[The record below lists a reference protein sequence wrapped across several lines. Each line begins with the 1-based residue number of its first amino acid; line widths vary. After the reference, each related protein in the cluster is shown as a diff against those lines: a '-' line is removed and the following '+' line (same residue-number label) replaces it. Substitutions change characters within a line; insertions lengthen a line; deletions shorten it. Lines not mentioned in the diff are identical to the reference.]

1 MSDERL
7 GIGAPRASA
16 TRIPGCAIECDPRKI
31 DVIVGSCCHDEAVM
45 VRRPPSRSSVLIAIS
60 LLVAFV
66 VWTWLTFNS
75 AAFAAFDQRTLPPPI
90 DPASRTAEIAA
101 AFALVT
107 WPGFEYA
114 ALAAIAFWA
123 IRHRLRQLAVALVL
137 VIALGWGGADLLK
150 IFFARPR
157 PEQALHLLT
166 ATGYAYPSGHMTG
179 VVALSIAVGATFAVT
194 RQTIRAR
201 VLWQVGSGVL
211 VLAVA
216 FDRWITGAHYVTDIV
231 GGALFGALAAT
242 VGLLAAGVKVP
253 VPHELVGEI
262 VRSRALADAPP
273 AAPLRRAA
281 VIFNP
286 AKVTDWITFRRHVEY
301 ELKSRGWD
309 RALWLETTTDDPGR
323 AMTEQ
328 AVRENVDLV
337 LGAGGDGTIRVI
349 CSGLAHTGIPFGLI
363 PAGTGNLLARNI
375 GIPLDEVAALDVA
388 FDGAEKAVDLVRLQV
403 DDQPPDHFAVMAG
416 IGIDA
421 VIMEGADPK
430 MKKAV
435 GSAAYFVS
443 AAQNANHPAMHATI
457 AIDDQ
462 PPLKRRAHVIV
473 VGNVGF
479 ILANIQ
485 LIPGARADDGMLDV
499 LVASP
504 RTLRDWVRL
513 TTRVVTRRRQP
524 DDQLDR
530 LTGRRVTIT
539 VEERD
544 QVQLDGDT
552 VGECNTLTAEVVPG
566 ALRLR
571 VPRQLH
577 SLTTVNGEVS
587 STARSGRIHLPGA
600 KAVSRAASAARSRLR
615 RTPR

>member
-1 MSDERL
+1 
-7 GIGAPRASA
+7 
-16 TRIPGCAIECDPRKI
+16 
-31 DVIVGSCCHDEAVM
+31 M
-45 VRRPPSRSSVLIAIS
+45 VRRPPTRSSVLIAIA
-60 LLVAFV
+60 LLLAFV
-66 VWTWLTFNS
+66 AWTWLTFNS
-75 AAFAAFDQRTLPPPI
+75 AALAAFDLRTAPPPL
-90 DPASRTAEIAA
+90 DPGSAAAEIAA

-114 ALAAIAFWA
+114 ALAAIAVWA
-123 IRHRLRQLAVALVL
+123 LRHRLRQLAVGLVL
-137 VIALGWGGADLLK
+137 VIALGWGGAALLK
-150 IFFARPR
+150 ITLQRPR
-157 PEQALHLLT
+157 PEQALDLLT
-166 ATGYAYPSGHMTG
+166 AYGYAYPSGHMTA

-194 RQTIRAR
+194 RQSVRAR
-201 VLWQVGSGVL
+201 VIWQLGSGLL

-216 FDRWITGAHYVTDIV
+216 FNRWITGGHYITDIV
-231 GGALFGALAAT
+231 GGALYGSLAAT
-242 VGLLAAGVKVP
+242 IALLVAGVSVP
-253 VPHELVGEI
+253 IPHELVGEI
-262 VRSRALADAPP
+262 VRSRAAAEIVSTAPQ
-273 AAPLRRAA
+273 RRAA

-309 RALWLETTTDDPGR
+309 RALWLETTSEDPGR
-323 AMTEQ
+323 AMTQQ
-328 AVRENVDLV
+328 AVREKVDLV

-388 FDGAEKAVDLVRLQV
+388 FDGVEKALDLVRLQV

-416 IGIDA
+416 IGLDA
-421 VIMEGADPK
+421 VIMEHADPK

-457 AIDDQ
+457 AVDDQ
-462 PPLKRRAHVIV
+462 PPIRRRAHVIV

-479 ILANIQ
+479 LVANIQ
-485 LIPGARADDGMLDV
+485 LIPNARADDGMLDV
-499 LVASP
+499 IVASP
-504 RTLRDWVRL
+504 RTLSDWVRL
-513 TTRVVTRRRQP
+513 TTRVLTRRKQP

-530 LTGRRVTIT
+530 LSGRRVTIT

-552 VGECNTLTAEVVPG
+552 VGQCNTLTAEVMPG
-566 ALRLR
+566 ALMLR
-571 VPRQLH
+571 VPRTVHQ
-577 SLTTVNGEVS
+577 LTTGDGKVS
-587 STARSGRIHLPGA
+587 SATPGRMRVPGVRA
-600 KAVSRAASAARSRLR
+600 FSRAASEARSRLR

>member
-1 MSDERL
+1 
-7 GIGAPRASA
+7 
-16 TRIPGCAIECDPRKI
+16 
-31 DVIVGSCCHDEAVM
+31 M
-45 VRRPPSRSSVLIAIS
+45 VRRPPNRSSVLIAI
-60 LLVAFV
+60 LLLLAFV

-75 AAFAAFDQRTLPPPI
+75 AAFAAMDQRTMPPPVA
-90 DPASRTAEIAA
+90 PGSRTAEIIG

-114 ALAAIAFWA
+114 ALAGIALWA
-123 IRHRLRQLAVALVL
+123 IRRRLRQLAVALVL
-137 VIALGWGGADLLK
+137 AIALGWGGADLLK
-150 IFFARPR
+150 IIFHRPR
-157 PEQALHLLT
+157 PEHALDLLT
-166 ATGYAYPSGHMTG
+166 AIGYAYPSGHMTG
-179 VVALSIAVGATFAVT
+179 VMILSIMVGATFAVT
-194 RQTIRAR
+194 RQSVRAR
-201 VLWQVGSGVL
+201 MLWQVGSGLL

-231 GGALFGALAAT
+231 GGALYGALAAT
-242 VGLLAAGVKVP
+242 VALLIAGVKVP
-253 VPHELVGEI
+253 IPHELVGEM
-262 VRSRALADAPP
+262 VRSWAIAEEPV
-273 AAPLRRAA
+273 APLRRAA

-309 RALWLETTTDDPGR
+309 RALWLETTSEDPGQ
-323 AMTEQ
+323 AMTAQ
-328 AVRENVDLV
+328 AVREKVDLV

-388 FDGAEKAVDLVRLQV
+388 FDGADKAVDLVRVKV
-403 DDQPPDHFAVMAG
+403 DDQPADHFAVMAG
-416 IGIDA
+416 IGLDA
-421 VIMEGADPK
+421 VIMEGTDPK

-457 AIDDQ
+457 AVDDQ
-462 PPLKRRAHVIV
+462 QPFRRRASVIV

-479 ILANIQ
+479 LMANIQ
-485 LIPGARADDGMLDV
+485 LIPDARADDGKLDV

-504 RTLRDWVRL
+504 RTIRDWVRL
-513 TTRVVTRRRQP
+513 TTRVLTRRRQP

-530 LTGRRVTIT
+530 LTGRKVTIS

-544 QVQLDGDT
+544 QFQLDGDT
-552 VGECNTLTAEVVPG
+552 VGDCQTLTAEIVPA

-571 VPRQLH
+571 VPKQTSELAK
-577 SLTTVNGEVS
+577 SDGEVS
-587 STARSGRIHLPGA
+587 AVAGSGRSHRPGA
-600 KAVSRAASAARSRLR
+600 VPVSRATSAARSRR
-615 RTPR
+615 QRTPR

>member
-1 MSDERL
+1 
-7 GIGAPRASA
+7 
-16 TRIPGCAIECDPRKI
+16 
-31 DVIVGSCCHDEAVM
+31 M
-45 VRRPPSRSSVLIAIS
+45 VRRPPTRSSVLIAIL

-66 VWTWLTFNS
+66 AWTWLTFNS
-75 AAFAAFDQRTLPPPI
+75 AALAGFDQLTLAPPL
-90 DPASRTAEIAA
+90 DPGSRTAEIAG
-101 AFALVT
+101 AFALLT

-114 ALAAIAFWA
+114 ALAAIALWA

-137 VIALGWGGADLLK
+137 VIALGWGGSSLLK
-150 IFFARPR
+150 ITFQRPR
-157 PEQALHLLT
+157 PEQALDLIT
-166 ATGYAYPSGHMTG
+166 ATGYAYPSGHMIG

-194 RQTIRAR
+194 RQTVRAR
-201 VLWQVGSGVL
+201 VLWQVGSGLL
-211 VLAVA
+211 VIAVA
-216 FDRWITGAHYVTDIV
+216 FDRWITGAHYITDIV
-231 GGALFGALAAT
+231 GGALYGALAAT
-242 VGLLAAGVKVP
+242 VALLVAGVNVP
-253 VPHELVGEI
+253 IPHELVGEI
-262 VRSRALADAPP
+262 VRSRAVAEEVPVV
-273 AAPLRRAA
+273 PLRRAA

-309 RALWLETTTDDPGR
+309 RALWLETTSEDPGR
-323 AMTEQ
+323 AMTEH

-337 LGAGGDGTIRVI
+337 LGAGGDGTIRRI

-388 FDGAEKAVDLVRLQV
+388 FDGVDKAVDLVSLQV

-416 IGIDA
+416 IGMDA

-457 AIDDQ
+457 AVDDQ
-462 PPLKRRAHVIV
+462 PPIRRRASVIV

-479 ILANIQ
+479 LMANIQ
-485 LIPGARADDGMLDV
+485 LIPGARADDGLLDV

-504 RTLRDWVRL
+504 RTIRDWVRL
-513 TTRVVTRRRQP
+513 TTRVLTRRRQP

-530 LTGRRVTIT
+530 MTGHRVTIT

-552 VGECNTLTAEVVPG
+552 VGECNRLTAEVVPG

-571 VPRQLH
+571 VPRQL
-577 SLTTVNGEVS
+577 SELTTGNGDVS
-587 STARSGRIHLPGA
+587 SETRSGRVQLPGA
-600 KAVSRAASAARSRLR
+600 RAVSRAASAARSRLR